1 MLDIKIEN
9 ANIVDGT
16 GAPAR
21 KGAIGIRDGLIAA
34 VGEVTEDAQEV
45 VDAAGALATPGWVD
59 VHTHYDGQV
68 TWDDQIDPS
77 ASHGVT
83 TVVMG
88 NCGVGFAP
96 VKPGAE
102 QELIELMEGVEDI
115 PGTAL
120 YEGMPWGAWESFP
133 EYLDFLASRE
143 YAVDIGA
150 QLAHG
155 ALRNYVMGQRGRQRR
170 SDRRGHERDERAR

>member
-1 MLDIKIEN
+1 M
-9 ANIVDGT
+9 
-16 GAPAR
+16 
-21 KGAIGIRDGLIAA
+21 
-34 VGEVTEDAQEV
+34 
-45 VDAAGALATPGWVD
+45 DAAGALATPGWVD

-155 ALRNYVMGQRGRQRR
+155 ALRNYVMGQRGRDNEDPTAEDMNEMSALVEEAMR
-170 SDRRGHERDERAR
+170 SGAVGFSTSRKIGHR